1 MEDSLALLLIQGKNS
16 RGISHGRDVE
26 MTKMLKEFREI
37 TMFSSEVISK
47 FDSWLTVSDPRI
59 VNSCILF

>member
-1 MEDSLALLLIQGKNS
+1 
-16 RGISHGRDVE
+16 